1 MLRKRL
7 IAAMEPSWQAA
18 ARRQHDRAAANVTLP
33 SHLHLH
39 RPSQSSFT
47 WLDIHST
54 PVTSLQDAQAQRAA
68 ATKGALAV
76 AQRAVRLL
84 PRREPNH
91 RPLHLLPLLWA
102 AALGCL
108 PPLAHLQC
116 AVGEEAVRFCSI
128 HALGRS
134 QCNATSWQVPQQA
147 KAVCRN
153 LSTTP
158 PQPVKP
164 PLTSSPASCSR
175 RKVTALACR
184 SYPANTRS
192 RSSAREEKQANEWS
206 EGKQLQCLGVQVQAV
221 AGKQAQQVL
230 CKGRNK
236 GARCFQI

>member
-1 MLRKRL
+1 MQCHK
-7 IAAMEPSWQAA
+7 
-18 ARRQHDRAAANVTLP
+18 
-33 SHLHLH
+33 
-39 RPSQSSFT
+39 
-47 WLDIHST
+47 
-54 PVTSLQDAQAQRAA
+54 
-68 ATKGALAV
+68 LAS
-76 AQRAVRLL
+76 
-84 PRREPNH
+84 P
-91 RPLHLLPLLWA
+91 
-102 AALGCL
+102 
-108 PPLAHLQC
+108 
-116 AVGEEAVRFCSI
+116 
-128 HALGRS
+128 
-134 QCNATSWQVPQQA
+134 ATSKSGVPQPFD
-147 KAVCRN
+147 N
-153 LSTTP
+153 P